1 MTRSIHKKWTRS
13 MARVAVLSG
22 AALVGFVPSG
32 HAKAAESKFVF
43 DLVRSPGL
51 KAIPGCVPD
60 VSGIVT
66 IQPGGPLYIGITIGK
81 KCGDLGRL
89 LS

>member
-1 MTRSIHKKWTRS
+1 

-32 HAKAAESKFVF
+32 HTKAAESKFVF

-51 KAIPGCVPD
+51 KAIPGCVP
-60 VSGIVT
+60 T
-66 IQPGGPLYIGITIGK
+66 PLA
-81 KCGDLGRL
+81 
-89 LS
+89 LSPSNREVRCSLV